1 MYDKGGKAQHAEAYP
16 SPVSVDD
23 DGHEVLQYIAHYAGL
38 ISDFVQT
45 CRSETDEG
53 HQAQLRLL
61 QGRVNALVADFQ
73 DYNAELKQAPCTY
86 MNLVTKVE
94 EYERRLIPGPAGHLN
109 DRDARRAT
117 SDRPLLPAKGT
128 PLIPK
133 KDYYAK
139 VSATAQEKH
148 STE

>member
-16 SPVSVDD
+16 SPVIVDD

-73 DYNAELKQAPCTY
+73 DYNAELKQAPS
-86 MNLVTKVE
+86 
-94 EYERRLIPGPAGHLN
+94 GHLN

-128 PLIPK
+128 PLIPT